1 MTAATAHAAQLCID
15 ALSTATPASRSPLH
29 TVISMASTLESS
41 RQAWVIHGQ
50 SHSRR
55 VGNWPAWFARNAV
68 EKPLLYLHNAHSC
81 AVGAGGGAELVLDRD
96 IGAQGIGG

>member
-1 MTAATAHAAQLCID
+1 M
-15 ALSTATPASRSPLH
+15 S
-29 TVISMASTLESS
+29 
-41 RQAWVIHGQ
+41 
-50 SHSRR
+50 
-55 VGNWPAWFARNAV
+55 NWPSWFARNTA

>member
-1 MTAATAHAAQLCID
+1 MSATTAHAAQRCID
-15 ALSTATPASRSPLH
+15 ALNTTATVDSSPLY
-29 TVISMASTLESS
+29 TVMSMANTLEFS
-41 RQAWVIHGQ
+41 REAWVIRGQ

-55 VGNWPAWFARNAV
+55 VGNWPSWFARNTA